1 MIKSAFA
8 ELTIASR
15 ALTTAQS
22 NIQVSAH
29 NISNASTEGYSRQ
42 YTVQHATKP
51 YAGGRVGMW
60 GTGSEVTSVRQVRSS
75 FLDVQYR
82 SKNSVLGQYTI
93 KNEQLNI
100 TETTFSALGESGLTS
115 QIDDYFDTLEE
126 LSKEPQSMTTRN
138 NTITSAQSIL
148 SQITTVGTQ
157 LQEQQKSINQEVLTV
172 TNTINSIGEQIAS
185 LNNQIRIYEGNGDH
199 ANDLRDQRNLLIDEL
214 SKYVNVTVKETQKNK
229 EYDENDPTS
238 GPSILETTI
247 QINGYNFVQGGI
259 SEKLV
264 CEQRDNTEKVNE
276 MDADG
281 LYDLKF
287 ATTGQTFDI
296 YSSTLTGEL
305 KGLID
310 TRDGNNN
317 SITMV
322 YDALLGKTV
331 MAGSETP
338 QPDPTDLTKYP
349 GGNTDPTYLADLSK
363 YWGVDLAKYPTE
375 ADILAAPKGKEATGS
390 ETSTLYKG
398 LPFYMNK
405 LNNFIRTFALSMNEG
420 KTFDTSAGYGKSAVK
435 TDLDGV
441 GGMINSYDLN
451 GDQGELF
458 FTYQQYGVY
467 QYNGEITDYT
477 NINFNNIYI
486 NPHLIEDPS
495 KLAISDSPTDGES
508 NANGVLDLISLKNN
522 TKLFKEGTYQ
532 DYLIAMTGELAI
544 TKNQAQN
551 FEDNY
556 TEVLSLTQN
565 QRLSVMGVD
574 PNEEMVVLTR
584 NQQVYEAAAKLISVL
599 NSIYTTCVNLGR

>member
-8 ELTIASR
+8 ELTIATR

-22 NIQVSAH
+22 NVQVSAH

-51 YAGGRVGMW
+51 FKGGRVGMW
-60 GTGSEVTSVRQVRSS
+60 GTGSEVTSVRQIRSA

-82 SKNSVLGQYTI
+82 SKNSVLGQFTI
-93 KNEQLNI
+93 KNEQLTI
-100 TETTFSALGESGLTS
+100 TETTFSALGESGLTA
-115 QIDDYFDTLEE
+115 QLDDYFDTLQE

-138 NTITSAQSIL
+138 NAITSAQSIL
-148 SQITTVGTQ
+148 SQISTVGSQ

-185 LNNQIRIYEGNGDH
+185 LNNQIKIYEGNGAH

-238 GPSILETTI
+238 GPSILELSI
-247 QINGYNFVQGGI
+247 QINGYNFVQGNI
-259 SEKLV
+259 NEKLV
-264 CEQRDNTEKVNE
+264 CEQRDATQKINE

-281 LYDLKF
+281 LYDIKF

-322 YDALLGKTV
+322 YDAMLGKNV
-331 MAGSETP
+331 MAGSETA
-338 QPDPTDLTKYP
+338 QPDPANYA
-349 GGNTDPTYLADLSK
+349 GGNTDPAYLADLAK
-363 YWGVDLAKYPTE
+363 YCDVDLAKYPTE
-375 ADILAAPKGKEATGS
+375 SDILNAPKGSQATGS

-420 KTFDTSAGYGKSAVK
+420 KTFDTSAGYGKAATKVDISGV
-435 TDLDGV
+435 DGI
-441 GGMINSYDLN
+441 INSYDLN
-451 GDQGELF
+451 GNQGELL

-467 QYNGEITDYT
+467 QYTGAITDYT
-477 NINFNNIYI
+477 NITFNNVYI
-486 NPHLIEDPS
+486 NPHLVEDPS
-495 KLAISDSPTDGES
+495 KLAVSDSPTDGES
-508 NANGVLDLISLKNN
+508 NANGVLGLASLKNN

-544 TKNQAQN
+544 TKKQAQN

-556 TEVLSLTQN
+556 SEVLSLTQN
-565 QRLSVMGVD
+565 QRTSVMGVD
-574 PNEEMVVLTR
+574 TNEEMVNLTR
-584 NQQVYEAAAKLISVL
+584 NQQVYEAAAKLISIL